1 MFTHLNRV
9 LLLTSAL
16 LSINSI
22 AVANTAQAE
31 TPKASNLSSVT
42 LLQTLQQV
50 DRYEAEGETVDAMS
64 QVTSVSQLTDVKPTD
79 WAFQALQSLVERYGC
94 IVGYPDKTYRGN
106 RALTRYEFAAGLNAC
121 LDKIQELIAAA
132 PADFVKKEDLEIVKR
147 LQEDFAAELSALRG
161 RVDGLEIRTAT
172 LEKQQFSTT
181 TKLNGQ
187 VIFAITDAFGGS
199 SRNGQDD
206 NYNTTFSDRVRLNFN
221 TSFTGKDLL
230 TTRIQATN
238 IIDPRPAT
246 DTAPGNE
253 TRLSFQSGGDT
264 SNAAFLGLIRYQFLI
279 GNTAK
284 IVVATGSNIGFI
296 DVLDTI
302 VSPLASDSQAAI
314 SRFGRYNPIY
324 RLGFDTG
331 AAANLKLGKAFKLEV
346 AYLASEPNI
355 PAAGNGLF
363 NGDYAALAQL
373 VYTPNFGTIA
383 FTYVNA
389 YNDSGLNHGTGSIL
403 SNLNGRAVSSNSFGI
418 QANFKLSPKFQLG
431 GWVGY
436 MDAEARTG
444 AVRGN
449 VDVWKYAVTLAFP
462 DLLKKGNWGGIIV
475 GMEPKLTGSDR
486 LLSGLTRRQDA
497 DTGLHIEAF
506 YRYAI
511 NDNLSITPGVVW
523 LTAPNHNN
531 DNKDIVLGVIRTTF
545 SF

>member
-1 MFTHLNRV
+1 MFIHLNRI
-9 LLLTSAL
+9 LLLTSTL
-16 LSINSI
+16 LSIT
-22 AVANTAQAE
+22 VATTAQAE
-31 TPKASNLSSVT
+31 TLKATNPSSST
-42 LLQTLQQV
+42 LQETLQQI
-50 DRYEAEGETVDAMS
+50 DHYGAEGKEIDALQ

-94 IVGYPDKTYRGN
+94 IVGYPDKTFRGN
-106 RALTRYEFAAGLNAC
+106 RALTRYEFAAGLNTC

-132 PADFVKKEDLEIVKR
+132 TADFVKKEDLEIVKK
-147 LQEDFAAELSALRG
+147 LQEEFAAELSALRG
-161 RVDGLEIRTAT
+161 RVDTLEVRTAT

-187 VIFAITDAFGGS
+187 VIFAVTDAFGGA

-238 IIDPRPAT
+238 VIDPRPGT
-246 DTAPGNE
+246 NTAPGNE
-253 TRLSFQSGGDT
+253 ARLSFQSGSDT
-264 SNAAFLGLIRYQFLI
+264 SNAAFLSLLRYQFLV
-279 GNTAK
+279 GDAVK
-284 IVVATGSNIGFI
+284 IVIATSSNIGFI
-296 DVLDTI
+296 DVLDDI
-302 VSPLASDSQAAI
+302 VNPLASDSQAAI

-331 AAANLKLGKAFKLEV
+331 GAANIRLSKHFKLEV
-346 AYLASEPNI
+346 GYLASEASNPGRG
-355 PAAGNGLF
+355 AGLF
-363 NGDYAALAQL
+363 NGNYAALAQL
-373 VYTPNFGTIA
+373 VYTPSFGTIA

-389 YNDSGLNHGTGSIL
+389 YNDSGLNHGTGSVL
-403 SNLNGRAVSSNSFGI
+403 SNLGGRAVSSNSFGI

-444 AVRGN
+444 AIRGN
-449 VDVWKYAVTLAFP
+449 ADVWNYAVTLAFP
-462 DLLKKGNWGGIIV
+462 DLLKKGNLGGIIV
-475 GMEPKLTGSDR
+475 GMAPKLTGSDR
-486 LLSGLTRRQDA
+486 LLSGLTRRSDK

>member
-1 MFTHLNRV
+1 MFMPFNRV
-9 LLLTSAL
+9 FLLTSTL
-16 LSINSI
+16 LSLSSLT
-22 AVANTAQAE
+22 VTTAAE
-31 TPKASNLSSVT
+31 AEIPKAANLSGSRVQ
-42 LLQTLQQV
+42 QTLQQI
-50 DRYEAEGETVDAMS
+50 DRYGAEGEAVDALQ
-64 QVTSVSQLTDVKPTD
+64 QVTSVSQLTDVKPTN

-132 PADFVKKEDLEIVKR
+132 TADFVKKEDLEIVKK
-147 LQEDFAAELSALRG
+147 LQEEFAAELSALRG
-161 RVDGLEIRTAT
+161 RVDALEVRTAT

-187 VIFAITDAFGGS
+187 VIFAITDAFGGA

-206 NYNTTFSDRVRLNFN
+206 NYNTTFSDRVRINFN

-230 TTRIQATN
+230 TTRIQGTN
-238 IIDPRPAT
+238 IIEPRPAT

-253 TRLSFQSGGDT
+253 ARLSFQSGSDT
-264 SNAAFLGLIRYQFLI
+264 SNAAFLGLIRYQFMI
-279 GNTAK
+279 GEAAK
-284 IVVATGSNIGFI
+284 VVVATGSNIGFI
-296 DVLDTI
+296 DVLDI
-302 VSPLASDSQAAI
+302 VSPLASDSQAGI
-314 SRFGRYNPIY
+314 SRFGRYNPVY

-331 AAANLKLGKAFKLEV
+331 AAANLKLGNAFKLEV

-373 VYTPNFGTIA
+373 VYTPSFGTIA

-389 YNDSGLNHGTGSIL
+389 YNDSGLNHGTGSVL
-403 SNLNGRAVSSNSFGI
+403 SNLGGRAVSSNSFGI
-418 QANFKLSPKFQLG
+418 QANFKLSPRFQLG

-449 VDVWKYAVTLAFP
+449 ANVWNYAVTLAFP
-462 DLLKKGNWGGIIV
+462 DLLKKGNLGGIIV

-486 LLSGLTRRQDA
+486 LLSGLTRRSDK

-511 NDNLSITPGVVW
+511 TDSISITPGVVW